1 MKKNHVFVFPSLF
14 DGFGQVILEALSC
27 SLPIITT
34 INTGASDIIDEGK
47 DGFLTPIR
55 DVNESVEILNK
66 LYQNEQYR
74 QSIAEN
80 AFLKAGNF
88 TWSRYQNEIKKIIK
102 I

>member
-1 MKKNHVFVFPSLF
+1 MKKNRIFIFPSLF
-14 DGFGQVILEALSC
+14 DGFWSEKLQALSC

-66 LYQNEQYR
+66 LYQNEQYE

-88 TWSRYQNEIKKIIK
+88 TGQDIKMK
-102 I
+102 